1 MKGFFMAI
9 VCILLIWAVV
19 DGQQMFRPANVARKV
34 VKPIVKPIIDEIRD
48 RVIDPVTGR
57 EVKGKTVIVVS
68 RDWCKYC
75 GDLIRTEMP
84 KARRAGYTVIVDKKT
99 EAMGYPMTRIW
110 DGKAWEQ
117 RDGFFKWSKP

>member
-1 MKGFFMAI
+1 MKGFAMAVI
-9 VCILLIWAVV
+9 FVLLIWAVV
-19 DGQQMFRPANVARKV
+19 DGPGLFRPVQV

-48 RVIDPVTGR
+48 RIVDPVTGR

-84 KARRAGYTVIVDKKT
+84 KAKRAGYTVIVDKKT
-99 EAMGYPMTRIW
+99 ESMGYPMTRIW

-117 RDGFFKWSKP
+117 RDGFFKWVKQ